1 MLTDDEQE
9 HRMKLEYQAY
19 LEEEALFLR
28 ELGLV
33 KDELV
38 PSSEQVAVAWPV
50 AGVLCVCVLPFR

>member
-1 MLTDDEQE
+1 VLTDDEQE

-38 PSSEQVAVAWPV
+38 PSSEQVAVA
-50 AGVLCVCVLPFR
+50 